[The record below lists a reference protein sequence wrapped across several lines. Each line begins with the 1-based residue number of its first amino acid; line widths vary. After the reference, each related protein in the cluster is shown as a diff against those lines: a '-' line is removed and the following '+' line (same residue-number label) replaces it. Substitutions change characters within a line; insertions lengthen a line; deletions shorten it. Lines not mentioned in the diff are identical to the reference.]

1 MNDETRKNLIDI
13 LQAAEEIENFVSG
26 MDFKIYQNKTVTKRA
41 VERDFEII
49 GEALNRIKN
58 TDNELLEKISEH
70 HRIIGFRNILIHG
83 YDIVVDHYIFNMIYI
98 IQRMPGVQRENT
110 IRHIKVVITVF
121 I

>member
-13 LQAAEEIENFVSG
+13 LQATEEIQDFVCG
-26 MDFKIYQNKTVTKRA
+26 MDFKAFQNNSVTKRA

-49 GEALNRIKN
+49 GEALNRIKY

-83 YDIVVDHYIFNMIYI
+83 YDIVDEVIVWQAVTNHLPILIGEVKEI
-98 IQRMPGVQRENT
+98 LNT
-110 IRHIKVVITVF
+110 
-121 I
+121 